1 VSEVR
6 KASDVLLGLESSISL
21 LVKEVQSQN
30 LLLKI
35 ISNKLSDLL
44 AQKPI
49 TVPKDVQPKITVE
62 AVNTQSLNSLIPQI
76 EPDRNII
83 VSAEDAIK
91 IDNSPQGFRRTSR
104 PETFAGD
111 NSYLNKAPSM
121 KEQPI
126 KYPTQIPRPNGGAE
140 VIVVPDVA
148 TQTTPPTPP
157 AENKAGK
164 NIGSVPVKQRVVDG
178 TGKSIFMADVE
189 VFDSNSNQSVVKSRT
204 NGTGKWLASLPL
216 GNYKIVIKKRDSM
229 SKETKEVS
237 QPLSIDGSVNP
248 LELPVI
254 VIK

>member
-1 VSEVR
+1 VTEVR
-6 KASDVLLGLESSISL
+6 KASDVLLGLESSIAS

-44 AQKPI
+44 AQK
-49 TVPKDVQPKITVE
+49 TVEKGAPPKITVE
-62 AVNTQSLNSLIPQI
+62 AVNTQSLPPLMSQV
-76 EPDRNII
+76 EPERNIMI
-83 VSAEDAIK
+83 SSEDALK
-91 IDNSPQGFRRTSR
+91 VDNSPQGFRRTSR

-111 NSYLNKAPSM
+111 NAYLNKAPPM

-148 TQTTPPTPP
+148 TQNAAVNLPVPEPRTT
-157 AENKAGK
+157 K
-164 NIGSVPVKQRVVDG
+164 NMGSVPVKQRVVDG

-189 VFDSNSNQSVVKSRT
+189 VFDTETNQSVVKSRT
-204 NGTGKWLASLPL
+204 NGTGKWLTSLPF
-216 GNYKIVIKKRDSM
+216 GNYKVVIKKRDSM

-237 QPLSIDGSVNP
+237 QPITIDGSVNP